1 MTYLIDTDW
10 VVDFLSGQETA
21 HDLIARLIPD
31 GIAISIVTFIEVFEG
46 IEGGRDPRD
55 AERVFRQLLVAA
67 DVIGIGRRA
76 ARRTAQIRLEL
87 RRQGRAVNHR
97 AFDLVIAATAMEHDL
112 VLVTRNARHFEDIQG
127 LRLYS

>member
-21 HDLIARLIPD
+21 HDLFSRLMPE

-46 IEGGRDPRD
+46 IEGGRDPGD
-55 AERVFRQLLVAA
+55 AERVFRRLLVAA
-67 DVIGIGRRA
+67 DVVGIGRRV
-76 ARRTAQIRLEL
+76 ARRTARIRLEL

-97 AFDLVIAATAMEHDL
+97 AFDLVIAATAIEYDL
-112 VLVTRNARHFEDIQG
+112 ALVTRNTRHFEDIQG
-127 LRLYS
+127 LRRYS